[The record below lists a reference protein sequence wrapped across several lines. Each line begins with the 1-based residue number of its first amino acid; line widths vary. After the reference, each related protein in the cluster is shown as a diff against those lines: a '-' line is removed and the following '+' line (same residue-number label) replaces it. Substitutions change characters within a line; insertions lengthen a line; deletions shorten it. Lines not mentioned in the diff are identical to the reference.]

1 MANIKYRKI
10 STIPTPSPYKVFA
23 NIINYGTTEEHNDFI
38 GFDYEITYDSDK
50 NTLVLHKNKQK
61 YYILKENQDNI
72 PSSGVNTGLI
82 KSDDGT
88 KLFVTCNNKKQIM
101 IDENGNVAINAESAN
116 SVFYINGEDAIKI
129 PAGTI
134 SARPV
139 ISEIGMIRY
148 LTDTD
153 QLEFYSGVSGEWI
166 PFAGRNS
173 YSIKIGPLSWT
184 DNSVNVY
191 TNPLD
196 EYPTFINP
204 VLKLKTGHAYAGYV
218 DGEEI
223 LLGTGTIGYDG
234 AHVNYSIS
242 TTTSTISLILVSG
255 IQFLNKLTKTPLTAS
270 PTHWDLYMYIS
281 RT

>member
-1 MANIKYRKI
+1 MAEIKYRKI
-10 STIPTPSPYKVFA
+10 STIPKTSIYKSFA
-23 NIINYGTTEEHNDFI
+23 NIINHGTTEEHNGFL
-38 GFDYEITYDSDK
+38 GFDYEITYDSSK

-61 YYILKENQDNI
+61 HYLLKENQDNI
-72 PSSGVNTGLI
+72 PSSGVNTGLVR
-82 KSDDGT
+82 SEDGT
-88 KLFVTCNNKKQIM
+88 KLFVTCNGKKQLM
-101 IDENGNVAINAESAN
+101 IDENGNVGINSESAT

-139 ISEIGMIRY
+139 NPEVGMIRY
-148 LTDTD
+148 LIDKD
-153 QLEFYSGVSGEWI
+153 QLEFYSGVSGNWL

-173 YSIKIGPLSWT
+173 YSIKIGPFPWN
-184 DNSVNVY
+184 DNSVNNY
-191 TNPLD
+191 INPLD

-204 VLKLKTGHAYAGYV
+204 ALRSKTSYAGYV
-218 DGEEI
+218 EGEEV

-255 IQFLNKLTKTPLTAS
+255 IRILSKISLTPLTAS
-270 PTHWDLYMYIS
+270 PTHWDLYFYIS